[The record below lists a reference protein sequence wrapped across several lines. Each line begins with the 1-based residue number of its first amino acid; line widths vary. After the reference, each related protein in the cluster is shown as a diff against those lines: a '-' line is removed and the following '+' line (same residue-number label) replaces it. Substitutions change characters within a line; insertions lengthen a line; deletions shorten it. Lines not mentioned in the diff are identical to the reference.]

1 MHFTTATIL
10 GALAAIPLA
19 SGLGINCRGS
29 YGCTGSSDTM
39 KKLQAAMASGRVPS
53 NAIFPSGQQIIC
65 NANNIC
71 VFFQNTSTDKSEGA
85 AQLGLNDLV
94 AHGCNVCGSDPTE
107 PGNDVSKG
115 QLTVNFVQTASP
127 VYGFV

>member
-10 GALAAIPLA
+10 SALAAVPLA

-29 YGCTGSSDTM
+29 SGCVGSSSTM
-39 KKLQAAMASGRVPS
+39 RNLQSRMQGVPADAYFS
-53 NAIFPSGQQIIC
+53 NGEQIIC
-65 NANNIC
+65 NEHQIC
-71 VFFQNTSTDKSEGA
+71 VFFQSISGVKRQSA

-94 AHGCNVCGSDPTE
+94 AHGCNICGSDPTE

-115 QLTVNFVQTASP
+115 QLTVNWVSQTHPTWGYVAD
-127 VYGFV
+127 